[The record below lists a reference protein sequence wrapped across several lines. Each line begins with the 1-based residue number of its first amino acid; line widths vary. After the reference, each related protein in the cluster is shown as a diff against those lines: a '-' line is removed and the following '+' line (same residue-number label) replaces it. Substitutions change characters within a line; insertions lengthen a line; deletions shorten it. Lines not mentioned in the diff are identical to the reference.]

1 MGVVGFKGCINR
13 GVGKIGYMF
22 GILDELILRTSIVL
36 LLILLSLLLV
46 RLL

>member
-13 GVGKIGYMF
+13 VGKIGYMF